1 MEKNLRKRL
10 RQSALLLMALLLLSL
25 TGYAQSIKITGKIT
39 SADNA
44 LPMPGV
50 TVKVKNSPTGTLSDV
65 NGNYVINAKIG
76 DVLVFSF
83 ISYTTQQIYVGS
95 SAAINAALK
104 PSTNDLNEVVVI
116 GYGTRKRSDLTGSI
130 SSVTAADIVKTQ
142 PTTIDQAL
150 QGRASGVIVQQVSGQ
165 PGGDVNV
172 QIRGLGG
179 FTGSSPLYVIDGVQI
194 PPNGQSAIPGN
205 GTNPLS
211 SINPSDIASI
221 DVLKDASATAIY
233 GSQASN
239 GVIIITTKKGA
250 VGPPVISYDGYQG
263 WQKLPKYYDVMD
275 LRQYATFMNEK
286 AAIIGYDVRPQFA
299 NPQYLGPGTNWQ
311 KALFRTAPMQNHN
324 VAVSG
329 GDARTKYYIS
339 GTYFSQEGIA
349 LGSDFKRISV
359 KANID
364 NKTTDWLK
372 VGINLNMS
380 HVGENVTTSNT
391 GVILQALNQTPDV
404 NVVNPDGT
412 WGGNDPNIY
421 GATGTNPFAIATIVK
436 DYKSRYQ
443 LFGNAYAEIQF
454 TRDLTLNNLVG
465 GTFDFATEDYFNP
478 SYVMGAYTKANNSGT
493 ATSAQTF
500 NNSISNYLT
509 YQHTFAKKYEVK
521 VMAGHEAQLL
531 KNSGISGTRTNF
543 ASNNV
548 QTISSGDATTA
559 TNTGV
564 KGQGSLEAYFGRTD
578 FTYDDRYLF
587 TATVRRDGS
596 SKFGESHRWN
606 TTYSGALA
614 WKLNHESFFKNV
626 KAINDLKLRLD
637 YGLVNNQN
645 ISEYAYG
652 STLSTIATG
661 LSGNSQIT
669 STTGNPDIKWE
680 TTKTYNVG
688 LDVAMLNWRI
698 RFTVDA
704 YIRKIDHLLLS
715 LNLPSYSGTFPSGG
729 YSPGAVQAPYI
740 NIGAMSNKGFEFT
753 LATQNIKS
761 RNFNWNSNIIFS
773 RNINRVDA
781 LIDGTPA
788 IYGQVT
794 KTVVGRSIGE
804 FYGYQVLGI
813 YKNAADFAK
822 YPALSQNGGGSIP
835 IAPGTGGVWVG
846 DVIFKDINGDG
857 IIDAKDQT
865 FLGSPRPKFQYGIN
879 NSFNY
884 KNFDLNVFM
893 AGNYGNKIYNQ
904 LKVNGNNPNQNF
916 GYLPAVSNYAKI
928 GLINPAGSAS
938 DINNVFITNPSTN
951 IMRISQSSGNDNQRF
966 SDQYI
971 ESGSFLKCKS
981 IALGYNFS
989 NSLLNKIKLK
999 SLRVYVN
1006 VTNVFTITKYTG
1018 YDPEIGSWNPLAA
1031 GVDNG
1036 YYAQPR
1042 VYSVGLNV
1050 SLNN

>member
-10 RQSALLLMALLLLSL
+10 KPGALLFIALLLLSL
-25 TGYAQSIKITGKIT
+25 TSYAQGIKITGKI
-39 SADNA
+39 SNSDGSRP
-44 LPMPGV
+44 LPGV
-50 TVKVKNSPTGTLSDV
+50 TVKIKDSPTGTLSGAD
-65 NGNYVINAKIG
+65 GSYAINAKTG

-83 ISYTTQQIYVGS
+83 ISYNTQQIYVGS
-95 SAAINAALK
+95 SAVINVALK
-104 PSTNDLNEVVVI
+104 PSSNDLSEVVVI
-116 GYGTRKRSDLTGSI
+116 GYGTRKRPDLTGSI
-130 SSVTAADIVKTQ
+130 SSVTAADLLKAQ
-142 PTTIDQAL
+142 PTTFDQAL
-150 QGRASGVIVQQVSGQ
+150 QGRVPGVIVQQVSGQ

-179 FTGSSPLYVIDGVQI
+179 FLGAPPLYVIDGVQI

-250 VGPPVISYDGYQG
+250 IGAPLISYDGYQG
-263 WQKLPKYYDVMD
+263 WQKLPKYYAVMD
-275 LRQYATFMNEK
+275 LPQYATFMNEK
-286 AAIIGYDVRPQFA
+286 SAIIGYDMRPQFA

-311 KALFRTAPMQNHN
+311 KALFRTAPMLNHN
-324 VAVSG
+324 LAISG

-339 GTYFSQEGIA
+339 GTYFSQQGIA
-349 LGSDFKRISV
+349 LGSDFKRTSV
-359 KANID
+359 KTSID

-372 VGINLNMS
+372 VGINLNMA
-380 HVGENVTTSNT
+380 HVAENVSTSNT

-404 NVVNPDGT
+404 AVVNPDGT

-436 DYKSRYQ
+436 DFKSRYQ
-443 LFGNAYAEIQF
+443 LIGNAYAEIQF
-454 TRDLTLNNLVG
+454 TRDLTLRNEVAGN
-465 GTFDFATEDYFNP
+465 FDFATEDYFNP
-478 SYVMGAYTKANNSGT
+478 SYVMGAYTKTNNNGT
-493 ATSAQTF
+493 ASSAQNF
-500 NNSISNYLT
+500 YNSISNYLT
-509 YQHTFAKKYEVK
+509 YQHTFAKKYWVN
-521 VMAGHEAQLL
+521 VVAGHEAQLL
-531 KNSGISGTRTNF
+531 KSSGITATRTNF
-543 ASNNV
+543 PSNNV

-564 KGQGSLEAYFGRTD
+564 KGQGALEAYFGRAN
-578 FTYDDRYLF
+578 FTYDDRYLL

-596 SKFGESHRWN
+596 SKFAEAYRWN

-614 WKLNHESFFKNV
+614 WKINHENFLKSV
-626 KAINDLKLRLD
+626 KAINDLKLRLG

-645 ISEYAYG
+645 IAEYAYG
-652 STLSTIATG
+652 STLNTISTG

-669 STTGNPDIKWE
+669 ATTGNPNIKWE
-680 TTKTYNVG
+680 TTKSYNVG
-688 LDVAMLNWRI
+688 LDATVLNGRI
-698 RFTVDA
+698 SFSVDA
-704 YIRKIDHLLLS
+704 YYRKTNNLLLS
-715 LNLPSYSGTFPSGG
+715 LPLPNYSGTVAAGG
-729 YSPGAVQAPYI
+729 YAPGSVQAPYV
-740 NIGAMSNKGFEFT
+740 NIGAVSNKGFEFS
-753 LATQNIKS
+753 LSTQNIKAK
-761 RNFNWNSNIIFS
+761 NFNWNSNITFT
-773 RNINRVDA
+773 RNINKVLA
-781 LIDGTPA
+781 LVDGTPA
-788 IYGQVT
+788 IYGTVS

-822 YPALSQNGGGSIP
+822 YPALSQNGGGAIP
-835 IAPGTGGVWVG
+835 ITPGTGGVWVG

-857 IIDAKDQT
+857 KIDANDQT
-865 FLGSPRPKFQYGIN
+865 FLGSPLPKFQYGIN

-884 KNFDLNVFM
+884 KNFDLNIFM

-904 LKVNGNNPNQNF
+904 LKVNGDNPNQNF
-916 GYLPAVSNYAKI
+916 GYFPSVFNFAKI
-928 GLINPAGSAS
+928 GLINPTGSTS
-938 DINNVFITNPSTN
+938 DINNVYITNPSTN
-951 IMRISQSSGNDNQRF
+951 ITRISQSSGNDNQRF
-966 SDQYI
+966 SDKYI

-981 IALGYNFS
+981 IALGYSFS
-989 NSLLNKIKLK
+989 NNLLNKIKLR

-1031 GVDNG
+1031 GIDNG

-1042 VYSVGLNV
+1042 VYTVGLNV